1 MRKPLSPPP
10 HQYRSSECDRH
21 PNLSSM
27 FTPKRFLQLVET
39 RLADLE
45 NDVRAL
51 KRQNGGG
58 LQHNLTAV
66 DASPSYAT
74 ANGLIVRD
82 ELDETGVSPDATD
95 GVGTIEFTDEKDSAY
110 FGRSSNIAFMRNIR
124 RALGCV
130 LKTRRDPSS
139 LARITSR
146 LSPQVTLQVS
156 RPESP
161 RSRYQE
167 RSTSR
172 HSDQGSLGLPPTAE
186 TKALVKEFFAST
198 GVLFPY
204 IHQASFLKTFEQV
217 SSSNF
222 RTLRRSWLGLLYIIL
237 AMATMTGSNL
247 CADSTERAARA
258 EVFFSRSEKL
268 SIGLLMSGP
277 TVETVQTMLLMSLYL
292 QGTNRS
298 VKTWNIHGLAV
309 KAAFQLGLHSNDS
322 SRVLSGVELETR
334 NRTWFGCVLLDR
346 TLSMTF
352 GRPPAIPALNNVRS
366 MSDELANPTCRIDNY
381 VRTSLPNIRGYSDHG
396 YIAQEN
402 PEVLSSMFFNETI
415 KLYKIMWTVI
425 DTLYACNVDSQTE
438 DSIHTV
444 ASNILR
450 IEQQFLEW
458 ESSLNPA
465 LALIQAQEL
474 SFNTTYTLARR
485 LRVILTLR
493 FHNLCIL
500 AYRPYLDFCLNKL
513 GGQPVTNSG
522 TSIFIQIGGRNVQTC
537 FQSASTIIGIVHS
550 ITHSAGPS
558 LKLLG
563 AWWFTLY
570 YTFNATLTIAAIMLM
585 DRAHGR
591 VDHSEPDIPGATL
604 RASLIEGIECLPL
617 IDPGNPAVSKCT
629 QVASTI
635 SRYLDLL
642 SRQTTLFL
650 ASISSSNIDDET
662 METATASVETT
673 NVDQAHVSESGSLG
687 YFPADLSHIGPD
699 WDLESSGPIFFSD
712 TMDEIRDTDLF
723 Y

>member
-10 HQYRSSECDRH
+10 HQYRNSEFDRY
-21 PNLSSM
+21 PNLSPM

-74 ANGLIVRD
+74 ANGLIVRN

-130 LKTRRDPSS
+130 LKNRRDPSS

-146 LSPQVTLQVS
+146 SSPQVTLQVS

-222 RTLRRSWLGLLYIIL
+222 STLRRSWLGLLYIIL

-268 SIGLLMSGP
+268 SIALLMSGP

-322 SRVLSGVELETR
+322 SRNLSGVELETR
-334 NRTWFGCVLLDR
+334 NRTWYGCVVLDR

-352 GRPPAIPALNNVRS
+352 GRPPTIPALNNVRS
-366 MSDELANPTCRIDNY
+366 MSDEMANPTRRIDNY
-381 VRTSLPNIRGYSDHG
+381 VRTPLPNIRGYSGHG

-425 DTLYACNVDSQTE
+425 DTLYACNIDSQTE
-438 DSIHTV
+438 ESILTV

-458 ESSLNPA
+458 ESSLNPV
-465 LALIQAQEL
+465 LVLIQAQEL

-500 AYRPYLDFCLNKL
+500 AYRPCLDFHLNKL

-522 TSIFIQIGGRNVQTC
+522 TSIFMQIGGRNVQAC
-537 FQSASTIIGIVHS
+537 FQSASSIIGIVHS

-570 YTFNATLTIAAIMLM
+570 YTFNATLAIAAIMLM

-591 VDHSEPDIPGATL
+591 VDHSESDIPGATL

-617 IDPGNPAVSKCT
+617 IDPGNPVVSKCT
-629 QVASTI
+629 QVTSTI

-642 SRQTTLFL
+642 GRQTTLFL
-650 ASISSSNIDDET
+650 ASISSSNTDDET
-662 METATASVETT
+662 METATASVEAT
-673 NVDQAHVSESGSLG
+673 NIDQTQVSASGNLG
-687 YFPADLSHIGPD
+687 YFPVDLSHIGLD
-699 WDLESSGPIFFSD
+699 WDMESSGPIFFSD
-712 TMDEIRDTDLF
+712 TMNEIGDTDLF

>member
-10 HQYRSSECDRH
+10 HQYRSSEFDRH

-172 HSDQGSLGLPPTAE
+172 HSDQGSLALPPTAE
-186 TKALVKEFFAST
+186 MKALVKEFFAST

-204 IHQASFLKTFEQV
+204 IHQASFLKTFEQ
-217 SSSNF
+217 
-222 RTLRRSWLGLLYIIL
+222 
-237 AMATMTGSNL
+237 
-247 CADSTERAARA
+247 TERAARA

-352 GRPPAIPALNNVRS
+352 GRPPAIPALNNMRS
-366 MSDELANPTCRIDNY
+366 MSDEMANPTCRIDNY
-381 VRTSLPNIRGYSDHG
+381 VRTPLPNIRGYSDHG

-415 KLYKIMWTVI
+415 KLYKIMWTVM
-425 DTLYACNVDSQTE
+425 DTLYACNVDPQTE
-438 DSIHTV
+438 ESILTV

-458 ESSLNPA
+458 ESSLNPV

-500 AYRPYLDFCLNKL
+500 AYRPYLDFYLNKL

-570 YTFNATLTIAAIMLM
+570 YTFNATLAIAAIMLM

-591 VDHSEPDIPGATL
+591 VDHSESDIPGATL

-642 SRQTTLFL
+642 GRQTPLFL

-673 NVDQAHVSESGSLG
+673 NVDQAQVSASGNLG
-687 YFPADLSHIGPD
+687 YFPVDLSHVGVD